1 MLTALRIQNFA
12 IIDELEIRFSS
23 GFNVLTG
30 ETGAGKSILVDAL
43 HLILGGRAS
52 GEVIRTGTDEAAV
65 EALFEGVELGD
76 RLAALGLPPGAGEL
90 LVRRVIGRNGRSR
103 VWVNGAMATVGILEQ
118 VTRGLVDVSGQH
130 EHVSLLNP
138 ELHLPLLDGFAGLG
152 GEVARY
158 REAHGQLVARL
169 REKASLATDDAER
182 SRRSDYLAFQ
192 LDEIERLD
200 PKPDEEAA
208 LEAERKRLANAER
221 LNAAA
226 EQVERALYSGENSVA
241 DLLGAALGKLTD
253 SAAIDPAFEPWLV
266 SLRSAKVEVEEA
278 AREMA
283 SYSRGI
289 EADPGRLAE
298 IEERRESIKRLCRK
312 HGGDL
317 VVVLER
323 RDAMRAELDGIE
335 RHGERLAELE
345 AECAE
350 AGGRAL
356 VLAREL
362 SAKRQT
368 AADLFAVAVEK
379 ELGRLAMAKTLFRVS
394 LARLEPQGEGG
405 AQVEGLRLDA
415 RGIDACE
422 LLLAPNPGEEPKPL
436 ARIAS
441 GGELS
446 RVMLAIK
453 RALARIDPVPTYV
466 FDEVDSGIGG
476 AVAESVGR
484 LLKEV
489 SRERQVVTIT
499 HLPQIASFADL
510 HFSVEKQVRDE
521 RTTSR
526 VVPLNPDAR
535 TREIARMLAGVEVT
549 RAALKNAEEM
559 ISSSRRRRR

>member
-12 IIDELEIRFSS
+12 IIDELEVRFSS

-43 HLILGGRAS
+43 HLVLGGRAS
-52 GEVIRTGTDEAAV
+52 GEVIRTGADEATV

-76 RLAALGLPPGAGEL
+76 RLASLGLPSGGGEL
-90 LVRRVIGRNGRSR
+90 LVRRVVGRNGRSR

-118 VTRGLVDVSGQH
+118 ITHGLIDVSGQH
-130 EHVSLLNP
+130 EHVSLLQP

-158 REAHGQLVARL
+158 RQAHEELSVRL
-169 REKASLATDDAER
+169 REKAALATDDAER
-182 SRRSDYLAFQ
+182 ARRSDYLVFQ
-192 LDEIERLD
+192 LEEIDRVD
-200 PKPDEEAA
+200 PRPDEEAQ
-208 LEAERKRLANAER
+208 LEVERKRLASAER
-221 LNAAA
+221 LAAAA
-226 EQVERALYSGENSVA
+226 EQAERTLYSGEASVA
-241 DLLGAALGKLTD
+241 DLLGAALTKLAE
-253 SAAIDPAFEPWLV
+253 SATIDAAFEPWAAT
-266 SLRSAKVEVEEA
+266 LRSAKVEVEEV
-278 AREMA
+278 AREMSA
-283 SYSRGI
+283 YSRGI
-289 EADPGRLAE
+289 EADPTRLSE
-298 IEERRESIKRLCRK
+298 IEERLESVKRLCRK
-312 HGGDL
+312 HGGN
-317 VVVLER
+317 VASVLSR
-323 RDAMRAELDGIE
+323 RDAMRSELDGIE
-335 RHGERLAELE
+335 RHGERLSELE
-345 AECAE
+345 AEIKV
-350 AGGRAL
+350 AGERAL
-356 VLAREL
+356 VLATAVSE
-362 SAKRQT
+362 KRRA
-368 AADLFAVAVEK
+368 AADRFAQAVEK
-379 ELGRLAMAKTLFRVS
+379 ELGRLAMGKTLFRVS
-394 LARLEPQGEGG
+394 LTRLEAQGDG
-405 AQVEGLRLDA
+405 AALVDGQRLDA

-453 RALARIDPVPTYV
+453 RALARIDPVPTYL

-489 SRERQVVTIT
+489 SLERQVVAIT

-510 HFSVEKQVRDE
+510 HFSVEKQVRNE

-526 VVPLNPDAR
+526 VVALDDDAR
-535 TREIARMLAGVEVT
+535 THEIARMLAGVEVT

-559 ISSSRRRRR
+559 LGSSRRRRR